1 MHECQIFQYRP
12 FPCSACMEVRKC
24 TLYPHVYCEV
34 LEIHKSLGVHL
45 SKRLQLITSY
55 TCSCDLLREHICQN
69 FKFIAVWNLK
79 NWNIATLTWRL
90 SLDSDLR
97 LIFLRLLL
105 HFGKIFWTVW
115 CEYFTRIILYVRP
128 KFHAKSSDWFGQNF
142 LTRKMYTLFTPGEVS
157 LNASVIYLI
166 FYRIFLEWNLS
177 SFTGNT
183 KKIPLAS
190 KESRFEI

>member
-1 MHECQIFQYRP
+1 
-12 FPCSACMEVRKC
+12 MEVRKC

-69 FKFIAVWNLK
+69 FKFMAVWNLK

-142 LTRKMYTLFTPGEVS
+142 LTRKNVHTVYTRGGFIKRLS
-157 LNASVIYLI
+157 YLLDLLSHI
-166 FYRIFLEWNLS
+166 FRMKFEQFYWEY
-177 SFTGNT
+177 
-183 KKIPLAS
+183 
-190 KESRFEI
+190 KENPSG